1 MTNIKK
7 LLIANRSEIACRII
21 KTAKKMG
28 VKTVAVYSDADSNA
42 LHISQA
48 DEAVYIGESP
58 ATQSY
63 LNIKSILN
71 AVRISGA
78 DSVHPGYG
86 FLSENAEFAQLLKQ
100 NGIIFVGPSANAIKK
115 MGDKIEAK
123 RIAQSASMNVIPG
136 YLGEIKNEKH
146 ALKIAKTIG
155 YPIML
160 KAVAGGG
167 GIGMRV
173 VSSDDEMQQSYNST
187 KNEAQNN
194 FSDARTFIEKLIVNP
209 RHIEI
214 QILADQSG
222 NIICLGERDCSIQ
235 RHHQKVIEESPSPF
249 INDKIRNKMYSQSV
263 ALAKKVGYFS
273 AGTIEFIIDQKGNF
287 YFLEMNTR
295 LQVEHPVTELVTGID
310 IVEQMINIASGKK
323 LTFEQ
328 KDIKIEGWAMESRI
342 YTEDTTCGFLP
353 STGRIISYKEP
364 KVSKN
369 IRVDSGVYEGCEVSM
384 FYDAM
389 IAKICSFATN
399 RARAIEYMKVAL
411 CEYII
416 RGVSHNISFLQDILN
431 NKKFEKGDISTNFIA
446 EEYKDGFSGSKLDDE
461 TKSVVLCTAVFVSM
475 RYISRM
481 AKVTGQLSGTSRY
494 VGTRWVVKLD
504 KVNCPVTVRN
514 YHTGYKI
521 TFKNQRFYII
531 SNWVYGRRLFE
542 CIINDKKYS
551 LQIEKERDALNII
564 FMGSTIKSYLFS
576 PRTAELNKFMK
587 PSESNENKS
596 DLIAPITGLISDIK
610 VAEGEDVK
618 RSQPL
623 AILEAMKMENILTS
637 NIDGIVKKIN
647 CKLKGTVNTG
657 NVIIEIEPRTK

>member
-1 MTNIKK
+1 MTSIRKI
-7 LLIANRSEIACRII
+7 LIANRSEIACRII

-28 VKTVAVYSDADSNA
+28 IKTVAVYSDADSNA

-48 DEAVYIGESP
+48 DEAVYIGESS

-71 AVRISGA
+71 AIRISGA
-78 DSVHPGYG
+78 DAVHPGYG
-86 FLSENAEFAQLLKQ
+86 FLSENAEFAQLLKR
-100 NGIIFVGPSANAIKK
+100 NGVIFVGPSANAIKK
-115 MGDKIEAK
+115 MGDKIEARK
-123 RIAQSASMNVIPG
+123 IAQSAGVNVIPG
-136 YLGEIKNEKH
+136 YLGEIKSQKH

-160 KAVAGGG
+160 KAAAGGG

-173 VSSDDEMQQSYNST
+173 VSSDDEMQQAYNST

-194 FSDARTFIEKLIVNP
+194 FSDSRTFIEKLIVKP

-214 QILADQSG
+214 QILADQHG
-222 NIICLGERDCSIQ
+222 NIVCLGERDCSIQ
-235 RHHQKVIEESPSPF
+235 RHHQKVIEEAPSPF
-249 INDKIRNKMYSQSV
+249 INDKTRKEMYSQSA

-273 AGTIEFIIDQKGNF
+273 AGTIEFIVDQKGNF

-310 IVEQMINIASGKK
+310 IVEQMINIAAGKK
-323 LTFEQ
+323 LPFKQ
-328 KDIKIEGWAMESRI
+328 KDVKIEGWAMESRI
-342 YTEDTTCGFLP
+342 YAEDATCGFLP
-353 STGRIISYKEP
+353 STGRIIGYKEP
-364 KVSKN
+364 KVSEN
-369 IRVDSGVYEGCEVSM
+369 IRIDSGIYEGGEVSM

-389 IAKICSFATN
+389 IAKLCSFAPN
-399 RARAIEYMKVAL
+399 RTRAIEYMKVAL
-411 CEYII
+411 GEYII

-446 EEYKDGFSGSKLDDE
+446 EEYKEGFSGAQLDGE
-461 TKSVVLCTAVFVSM
+461 TQSVVLCAAVFVSM

-481 AKVTGQLSGTSRY
+481 AEVTGQLRGTSRS

-504 KVNCPVTVRN
+504 EVNYPVTVRS
-514 YHTGYKI
+514 HEAGYKI
-521 TFKNQRFYII
+521 TFENQRFYII

-542 CIINDKKYS
+542 CVINDKKYS
-551 LQIEKERDALNII
+551 LQIEKKRDALNIT

-587 PSESNENKS
+587 PSESDENKS

-610 VAEGEDVK
+610 VAEGEEVK

-623 AILEAMKMENILTS
+623 AVLEAMKMENILTS
-637 NIDGIVKKIN
+637 NVDGIVKKIN

-657 NVIIEIEPRTK
+657 DVIIEIDSLGK